1 MRYCS
6 HVLRTAWAHSSV
18 TPPALGLRY
27 TKYFAQSAELFP
39 ATLVEDQDVTRHE
52 GRLLMSKV
60 LVPGAAA
67 VALSLALSAA
77 SASAQVYVTPSYG
90 YGYATPVADLAAPNY
105 GYAAPAYGY
114 AAPAYV
120 APAPVYAAPPAYA
133 APAYTAAPPVA
144 PLYTTPPVVSG
155 YYAAPSAV
163 VSQPMYDYSPG
174 HWGGY
179 GYGWR

>member
-1 MRYCS
+1 MS
-6 HVLRTAWAHSSV
+6 KALVLGAVALAFSAATAWA
-18 TPPALGLRY
+18 
-27 TKYFAQSAELFP
+27 
-39 ATLVEDQDVTRHE
+39 
-52 GRLLMSKV
+52 
-60 LVPGAAA
+60 
-67 VALSLALSAA
+67 
-77 SASAQVYVTPSYG
+77 QVYATPDYG

-133 APAYTAAPPVA
+133 APAYTAPPVA